1 MEYTAKLSAQVGVLE
16 KGRDSFILLLVE
28 QQCEVLYELL
38 KIFKCNAELGNLKMI
53 GGAANAGKLTS
64 SKKIV
69 SMKNLK
75 IINQS
80 LTGLFE
86 EVIEVDKL

>member
-1 MEYTAKLSAQVGVLE
+1 
-16 KGRDSFILLLVE
+16 
-28 QQCEVLYELL
+28 
-38 KIFKCNAELGNLKMI
+38 MI